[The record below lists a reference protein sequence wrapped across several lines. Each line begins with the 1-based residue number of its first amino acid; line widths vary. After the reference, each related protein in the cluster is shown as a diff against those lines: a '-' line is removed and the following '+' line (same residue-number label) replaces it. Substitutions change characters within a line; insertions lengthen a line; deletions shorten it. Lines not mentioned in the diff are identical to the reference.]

1 MANSAGMPDRDV
13 VGEPSSSLLARALNR
28 LHPRDAQSCP
38 ALFLLET
45 AAALLT
51 VLAFRAVLLGAP
63 AAPAELLC
71 AAGLWAA
78 VLAAAC
84 GLAGRR

>member
-1 MANSAGMPDRDV
+1 MANSQAMTDPDAAEDA
-13 VGEPSSSLLARALNR
+13 PDSLLSRALGR
-28 LHPRDAQSCP
+28 LHPQDAQSCP

-51 VLAFRAVLLGAP
+51 VLACRAVLLSTPSAP
-63 AAPAELLC
+63 TELLC

-78 VLAAAC
+78 TLAAAC

>member
-1 MANSAGMPDRDV
+1 MANSVGMTDHDAAEDPPD
-13 VGEPSSSLLARALNR
+13 SLLSRALNR
-28 LHPRDAQSCP
+28 LRPQDAQSCP

-51 VLAFRAVLLGAP
+51 VLAFRAVLLSTP
-63 AAPAELLC
+63 SAPAELLC

-78 VLAAAC
+78 TLAAAC
-84 GLAGRR
+84 GISGRR

>member
-1 MANSAGMPDRDV
+1 MANSAGMTDHDTVGDPPD
-13 VGEPSSSLLARALNR
+13 SLLGRALNR
-28 LHPRDAQSCP
+28 LRPQDAQSCP

-51 VLAFRAVLLGAP
+51 VLAFRAVLLSAP
-63 AAPAELLC
+63 SAPAELLC

-78 VLAAAC
+78 TLAAAC